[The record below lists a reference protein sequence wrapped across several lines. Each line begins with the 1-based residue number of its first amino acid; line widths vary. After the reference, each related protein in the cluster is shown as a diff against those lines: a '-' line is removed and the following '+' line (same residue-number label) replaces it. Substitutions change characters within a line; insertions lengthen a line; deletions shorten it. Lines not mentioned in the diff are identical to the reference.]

1 VSVLLP
7 FYLLHDLHAHKFV
20 VGVLFAAF
28 GFAGTVGALYAGS
41 MKTPRHRIRVMWSVW
56 TFGAASALT
65 MGFATH
71 TWEVFIMPIISAP
84 TMYIGNVI
92 WESMIQSEV
101 PRELL
106 GRVAS
111 VDWFVSLGISPIGLV
126 LAGALSSRFGVQR
139 YFVVAGL
146 ICLIPGI
153 LILLS
158 RKVNQ
163 IDAHRGRQ
171 NDEEVSPT
179 SPILAAPLE
188 GLPPD

>member
-1 VSVLLP
+1 
-7 FYLLHDLHAHKFV
+7 
-20 VGVLFAAF
+20 
-28 GFAGTVGALYAGS
+28 
-41 MKTPRHRIRVMWSVW
+41 MWSVW

-71 TWEVFIMPIISAP
+71 TWEVFIMPIVSAP

-153 LILLS
+153 LILIS
-158 RKVNQ
+158 RKVNA
-163 IDAHRGRQ
+163 IDAHREPSELTQ
-171 NDEEVSPT
+171 T
-179 SPILAAPLE
+179 SEPGSVLSTPLE
-188 GLPPD
+188 GPPPD